1 LVQLQKDL
9 EKIKKAGLQ
18 LTAISFD
25 SLDVLTK
32 YAEENGIT
40 YPLLSDEGSKTIDAY
55 GIRNKEMDGGRIAGI
70 PYPGTYIV
78 DKKGIVRA
86 KLFVERYQER
96 HTTEDL
102 LKAAE
107 GVK

>member
-1 LVQLQKDL
+1 MVQLQEDL
-9 EKIKKAGLQ
+9 GKIKEAGLQ
-18 LTAISFD
+18 LIAISYD
-25 SLDVLTK
+25 SLDVLK
-32 YAEENGIT
+32 KFAGDSGIE

-78 DKKGIVRA
+78 DKEGIVRA

-102 LKAAE
+102 IKAAE
-107 GVK
+107 SVK